1 MIEFNKINEY
11 DKKLMDI
18 NQKMKN
24 QIKNEKTFEMIE
36 NTEAQVDKLFD
47 DLINA

>member
-1 MIEFNKINEY
+1 
-11 DKKLMDI
+11 MDI

-36 NTEAQVDKLFD
+36 NTETQVDKLFD